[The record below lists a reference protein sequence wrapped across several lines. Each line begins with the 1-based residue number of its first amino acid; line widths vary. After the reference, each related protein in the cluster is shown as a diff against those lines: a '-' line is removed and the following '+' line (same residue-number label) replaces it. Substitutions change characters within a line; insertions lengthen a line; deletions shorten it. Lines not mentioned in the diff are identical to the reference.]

1 MVIELPQEVFVEL
14 FKDCV
19 WKYLLKETNFTG
31 PTSFVWLARKKHIVP

>member
-19 WKYLLKETNFTG
+19 WKYLSNFERINLG
-31 PTSFVWLARKKHIVP
+31 L